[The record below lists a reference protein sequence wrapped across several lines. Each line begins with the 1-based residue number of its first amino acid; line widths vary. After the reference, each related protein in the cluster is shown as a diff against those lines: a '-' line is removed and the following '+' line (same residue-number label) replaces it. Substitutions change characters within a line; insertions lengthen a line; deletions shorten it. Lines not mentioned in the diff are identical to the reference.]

1 MLFYKI
7 TKGGQVKNSV
17 SEYAYNARYKSD
29 GWEIIDTVGK
39 STAASPRPTMPP
51 TPGFV
56 PQSVQDL
63 VLDKRKAES
72 AVAASEAQETAKEVA
87 AEETAQQAEAPK
99 RGRPKKTK
107 A

>member
-72 AVAASEAQETAKEVA
+72 AVAASEAPEVEEPKEG
-87 AEETAQQAEAPK
+87 QQAEAPK